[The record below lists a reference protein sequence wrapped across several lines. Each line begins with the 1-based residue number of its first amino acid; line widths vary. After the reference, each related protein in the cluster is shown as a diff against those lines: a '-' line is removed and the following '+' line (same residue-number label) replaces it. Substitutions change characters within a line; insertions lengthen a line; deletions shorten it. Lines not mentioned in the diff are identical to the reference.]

1 MKFILNNAKL
11 QKGYTTGKIKVAVTV
26 NGRFG
31 QYQSHRWK
39 SPKQAIEVL
48 RSTLKREGIE
58 IAKFKDKTTGKIIAE
73 NQLTNLYKEAAPD
86 ESFVEWVRGKY
97 KIIDGE
103 KESKVEPKATKE
115 TKTRPEIDSEI
126 AKYRTEIKTIDEIVE
141 VIKSQKEVLSKSKNT
156 DRDAI
161 NSISTMM
168 DIMGI
173 SKKGLKINPDVG
185 AQSAAGYCVVRDPDT
200 LRLQFSEIVVG
211 RKNPRSVHYVIKT
224 IIHENAHLLS
234 QGKKISEDNF
244 RNEKKRSGY
253 NFVDE
258 SITELIAM
266 TLHSKYSDTPLV
278 PSYSRHL
285 VKFIPKIIQLD
296 EYKDCKTVYEL
307 GERFLKQRLEGTEP
321 DALELND
328 RLAGLE
334 IDKRFYSQYHDYITE
349 NLDTITRRLVELM
362 PGAKD
367 LRKNMGNDIVRTRD
381 VVQRV
386 GYEDENHDAGEV
398 LTYSSAICL
407 AILENGINDVL
418 DPKRAKEE
426 KLKRLDR
433 EKIVEVIKLVME
445 GHQDALKKAEV
456 KLKGLYNKKKWKS
469 GKTKSHITLD
479 VANTKVNQAID
490 SKAETKEK
498 QEFKQDMAKLYALL
512 SSGAITL
519 TQALNN
525 PQFSGCAY
533 VLLLALEDEDN
544 ISDDIDII
552 LELMGGQGA

>member
-1 MKFILNNAKL
+1 MIELKIRLNNVKL

-26 NGRFG
+26 NGKFG

-39 SPKQAIEVL
+39 SPKQAIEIL

-58 IAKFKDKTTGKIIAE
+58 IAKFKDKTTGEIIAE

-86 ESFVEWVRGKY
+86 ESFVEWVKGKY

-103 KESKVEPKATKE
+103 KESKVGPETKE
-115 TKTRPEIDSEI
+115 TKTRPETDSEV

-141 VIKSQKEVLSKSKNT
+141 GIKSQKEVLLKSKNT
-156 DRDAI
+156 NRDAI

-173 SKKGLKINPDVG
+173 NKQGLKISPSVG
-185 AQSAAGYCVVRDPDT
+185 GDSAQGFCRVRDPHT
-200 LRLQFSEIVVG
+200 RRLLFSEIAIK
-211 RKNPRSVHYVIKT
+211 RRTPKSVHYVIKT
-224 IIHENAHLLS
+224 IMHENAHLLS
-234 QGKKISEDNF
+234 QGKKISEDSF
-244 RNEKKRSGY
+244 TKKGEHEKY
-253 NFVDE
+253 TFVDE

-278 PSYSRHL
+278 PSYSKYL
-285 VKFIPKIIQLD
+285 VNFIPKIIQLD

-321 DALELND
+321 DALELNN
-328 RLAGLE
+328 RLARLKV
-334 IDKRFYSQYHDYITE
+334 DKEFYSQHHDYITE
-349 NLDTITRRLVELM
+349 NLDTIIERLVEYM
-362 PGAKD
+362 PDSKNY
-367 LRKNMGNDIVRTRD
+367 RKSMENDIVGVRD

-386 GYEDENHDAGEV
+386 GYKEKNFSADERLV
-398 LTYSSAICL
+398 YSMAICL
-407 AILENGINDVL
+407 SMLENGINDAL
-418 DPKRAKEE
+418 DTKRA
-426 KLKRLDR
+426 
-433 EKIVEVIKLVME
+433 KIVEVIKRAME
-445 GHQDALKKAEV
+445 DHQDALKKAEV
-456 KLKGLYNKKKWKS
+456 KLTGLYSKKKWKS

-479 VANTKVNQAID
+479 IANTKVNQAID
-490 SKAETKEK
+490 SKSESEEK

-519 TQALNN
+519 TQALSN

-544 ISDDIDII
+544 ISDDIDTV
-552 LELMGGQGA
+552 LKLMGGQGA